1 MEQEIYISE
10 EGKVY
15 FSFDMMLFSS
25 AFGEEEGTPSLGL
38 DI

>member
-25 AFGEEEGTPSLGL
+25 VLEKKKERRRLV
-38 DI
+38 